1 MSDDHIRK
9 RLLLLMPT
17 TTYRTE
23 PFLEAAQQ
31 LDIEVV
37 VGTDFC
43 HVLAD
48 EWNVPLA
55 LRFRDP
61 SQAVVDIIDY
71 DRAHPLDAIVP
82 VDDKTTEIAARA
94 CEALA
99 LAHNAPAAAVASR
112 NKYLLRT
119 LLDRAEVA
127 SPGYSRYEL
136 TDDPVQIASEQTY
149 PCVLKPLLLSGSRGV
164 IRVDTPETFVEAF
177 YRIGRILQHSPD
189 LAPSDDPD
197 AQRLLVESYIPGVE
211 VALEGLLMHGDL
223 RVLAIFDKPDPLE
236 GPYFEETIYV
246 TPSRLPEGIQQAI
259 IDKAEQATR
268 AIGLSEGPVHA
279 ELRINNDGPWVIEVA
294 GRSIGGLCSRTLQF
308 GLGISLEELIL
319 RQALRLDI
327 DTLEQCGQASG
338 VMMLPIPEGGIFERV
353 EGVEAACQVEGIEN
367 MVITAKKGEILK
379 PLPEG
384 GGYPGFLFA
393 RGTTPA
399 FVEQALRN
407 AYDCLRLR
415 IKEELPLIKS

>member
-1 MSDDHIRK
+1 
-9 RLLLLMPT
+9 
-17 TTYRTE
+17 
-23 PFLEAAQQ
+23 
-31 LDIEVV
+31 
-37 VGTDFC
+37 
-43 HVLAD
+43 
-48 EWNVPLA
+48 
-55 LRFRDP
+55 
-61 SQAVVDIIDY
+61 
-71 DRAHPLDAIVP
+71 
-82 VDDKTTEIAARA
+82 
-94 CEALA
+94 
-99 LAHNAPAAAVASR
+99 
-112 NKYLLRT
+112 
-119 LLDRAEVA
+119 VA

-136 TDDPVQIASEQTY
+136 TEDPAQIASEQTF

-164 IRVDTPETFVEAF
+164 IRVDTPETFVEVF

-197 AQRLLVESYIPGVE
+197 AQRILVESYIPGVE
-211 VALEGLLMHGDL
+211 VALEGLLVHGDL

-259 IDKAEQATR
+259 IDTAEQATR